1 MSTPTTRRE
10 ALFALAGLT
19 LAALPLAAEAE
30 TVKADEKGW
39 KPLFDGESLAGWKR
53 TEFAGGGEVR
63 VEKSFRGGPAAIVV
77 DAGEHLSGF
86 NWTKDAPKTNYEIY
100 LEALKIQGNDFMC
113 GLTFPVGDSHASLI
127 LGGWGGA
134 VTGISNIDNSD
145 ASENQTTRQLDFFK
159 DRWYKVRLRVTPEKL
174 EAWVDDKQ
182 IVDQEIKGRKVSL
195 RPGSISLSTPI
206 GICTYQTSA
215 AYRAIKLRTLKK

>member
-86 NWTKDAPKTNYEIY
+86 NWTKDAPKTNYEIH

-145 ASENQTTRQLDFFK
+145 ASENQTTKQLDFFK

-174 EAWVDDKQ
+174 EAWLDEKQ

>member
-1 MSTPTTRRE
+1 MSTTTRRE
-10 ALFALAGLT
+10 ALAALVGLT
-19 LAALPLAAEAE
+19 FVSLPVAAAAETAKGE
-30 TVKADEKGW
+30 EKGW

-63 VEKSFRGGPAAIVV
+63 VEKSFKGGPAAIVV
-77 DAGEHLSGF
+77 DAGENLSGF
-86 NWTKDAPKTNYEIY
+86 NWTKEAPKMNYEIT

-127 LGGWGGA
+127 LGGWGGV
-134 VTGISNIDNSD
+134 VTGISSIDGSD

-159 DRWYKVRLRVTPEKL
+159 DRWYKVRLRVTPDKL
-174 EAWVDDKQ
+174 EAWLDEKQ
-182 IVDQEIKGRKVSL
+182 IVDQEIKGHKISL

-215 AYRAIKLRTLKK
+215 AYRNIKLRTLKK